1 MHLLKLRLLLLEL
14 DVTVGATKEIVICWC
29 IPVTRLLRIL
39 PHLLLMVAYLLV
51 VVGVSLDIRLDE
63 SRSISFQCASII
75 VLLLCLHLLIQNV
88 PVDMRWECLLEVRLL
103 ILEVVTSKVL
113 VFFCVIE
120 EVAVTGVEL
129 ECITSCCRVVLSIA
143 IVHVVRHIV

>member
-1 MHLLKLRLLLLEL
+1 
-14 DVTVGATKEIVICWC
+14 
-29 IPVTRLLRIL
+29 
-39 PHLLLMVAYLLV
+39 
-51 VVGVSLDIRLDE
+51 
-63 SRSISFQCASII
+63 
-75 VLLLCLHLLIQNV
+75 
-88 PVDMRWECLLEVRLL
+88 MRWECLLEVRLL